1 MMATAALPVL
11 EAQAITKRF
20 GGVTAL
26 CGASFEL
33 RAGEIHAICG
43 ENGAGKS
50 TLIKLLGG
58 VHPFGTYEGE
68 ILLEGSQARFEGV
81 ADAQEAGIAV
91 IHQELALV
99 PALSIAA
106 NLFLGC
112 ELRRG
117 RFLDEDTMRVQAQEV
132 LRKVGLAVSPD
143 QAVGGLGV
151 GQQQLVE
158 IAKAMRRKPRILIL
172 DEPTAALAGREVSNL
187 LDLLRQL
194 RREGLTCVYIS
205 HRLEEVFAL
214 ADRITVLRD
223 GKTER
228 TMLVGDTSPAEVIR
242 RMVGREIRDF
252 FPRTAPAVRGKPLLA
267 VRGLTVASPGSRLP
281 EKNLAEASAG
291 SKLRAAPEK
300 FHLTSSAAVPGSVAT
315 AKSGGRPTPVA
326 SRGLLK
332 PRLNSID
339 LTLHAGEV
347 LGIGGLMGAGRTE
360 LLLHLFGLW
369 GERLDGTVELEGHPV
384 LAGSPTA
391 CLAAGM
397 ALVTED
403 RKRNGLILD
412 REIGF
417 NLSLSSLRAFR
428 RGLLLD
434 AEAEFSANRES
445 FRRLGMETTA
455 KALSGGNQQKVVLG
469 KVLMTNPRVLLLD
482 EPTRGIDVG
491 AKVEVYELINRLTAE
506 GRGVILVSSEL
517 PELMG
522 MSDRI
527 IMMCAGAV
535 GGVFER
541 AEATPEALMAAAVGA
556 NLNAGLCSGTGN
568 GFAA

>member
-1 MMATAALPVL
+1 MTAALPVL

-58 VHPFGTYEGE
+58 LHPFGTYEGE
-68 ILLEGSQARFEGV
+68 ILLAGSQARFQEV

-117 RFLDEDTMRVQAQEV
+117 RFLDEDAMRVQAQDA
-132 LRKVGLAVSPD
+132 LRKVGLAVLPEQS
-143 QAVGGLGV
+143 VGELGV

-187 LDLLRQL
+187 LELLRQL

-228 TMLVGDTSPAEVIR
+228 TMLVGETSPGEVIR

-252 FPRTAPAVRGKPLLA
+252 FPRTAPAVRGKALLR
-267 VRGLTVASPGSRLP
+267 VRGLTVASPGSKASVRRSGV
-281 EKNLAEASAG
+281 LAAF
-291 SKLRAAPEK
+291 RAPAP
-300 FHLTSSAAVPGSVAT
+300 
-315 AKSGGRPTPVA
+315 
-326 SRGLLK
+326 K
-332 PRLNSID
+332 PRLKSID

-360 LLLHLFGLW
+360 LLMHLFGLW
-369 GERLDGTVELEGHPV
+369 GDRLTGSVEMEGQMVP
-384 LAGSPTA
+384 AGSPTA

-428 RGLLLD
+428 RGMLLD
-434 AEAEFSANRES
+434 TEAEFRANRES
-445 FRRLGMETTA
+445 FRGLGIKAPTLETPA

-527 IMMCAGAV
+527 IMLSDGAV
-535 GGVFER
+535 GGAFER
-541 AEATPEALMAAAVGA
+541 ADATAEALMAAAVGA
-556 NLNAGLCSGTGN
+556 K
-568 GFAA
+568 AAAAA